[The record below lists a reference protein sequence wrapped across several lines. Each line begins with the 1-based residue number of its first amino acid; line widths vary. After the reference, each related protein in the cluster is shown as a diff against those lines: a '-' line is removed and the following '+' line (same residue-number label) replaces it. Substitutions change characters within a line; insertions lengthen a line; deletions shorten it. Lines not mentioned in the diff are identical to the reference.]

1 MFKQILSTVFFL
13 SIGFFAMA
21 QDPDTLVRK
30 KADTIIADPKKAD
43 IDTVAR
49 RFTPKLKKE
58 KVYHPDS
65 THVPSVAVKRSLIL
79 PGLGQIYNRKYWK
92 LPIVYGG
99 LGLLASAIIFN
110 QKYFQQFLALARIKS
125 LGRLPVQG
133 DPEYASYVKYK
144 TQYNLYST
152 QSLDFFSNASYAYQR
167 NRDLS
172 ILGVLGLWGIQA
184 IDAYIDAKFMS
195 SFTVDNDLSMKVTPS
210 LINQPAYAM
219 ANVSNAY
226 IPGIKITFTLK

>member
-1 MFKQILSTVFFL
+1 MFKLILSTTFFL

-30 KADTIIADPKKAD
+30 KADTIIANPKKAD
-43 IDTVAR
+43 IDTAAR
-49 RFTPKLKKE
+49 RFTPKVKKE

-65 THVPSVAVKRSLIL
+65 THIPSVAVKRSLIL

-110 QKYFQQFLALARIKS
+110 QKYFTQFLALARIKS
-125 LGRLPVQG
+125 LGRLPVAG

-144 TQYNLYST
+144 TQYDLYSA
-152 QSLDFFSNASYAYQR
+152 QSLDFFTNASYAYQR